1 MHEAEMRA
9 VLIYG
14 EANENLLSQISTTLP
29 TWKLSLLDPARHP
42 IDGRTQVLRKG
53 PVEIHLH
60 EIAPNV
66 LRTVNVLPHD
76 ANRDQDAANRA
87 LKDLADELDAAGFRC
102 EVTASDKDLT

>member
-1 MHEAEMRA
+1 MQDEMRA

-14 EANENLLSQISTTLP
+14 EANENLLSKISNTLP
-29 TWKLSLLDPARHP
+29 TWHLSLLDPARHV

-53 PVEIHLH
+53 VVEIHLR

-76 ANRDQDAANRA
+76 ANHDQHAANCA
-87 LKDLADELDAAGFRC
+87 LKELADELDAAGFSC